1 MKSKNEEVREQLVQE
16 QKPKEEGKET
26 PNALLISVELAEA
39 LGKYLMTK
47 PMNEVE
53 PLVSALRS
61 SRAVTV
67 TDNKESEE

>member
-1 MKSKNEEVREQLVQE
+1 MSKQEEIVENEVVT
-16 QKPKEEGKET
+16 EEATANTKET

>member
-1 MKSKNEEVREQLVQE
+1 MKSKNEEVREEVVE
-16 QKPKEEGKET
+16 QNLQEEGKET
-26 PNALLISVELAEA
+26 PNALLISVEFAEA

-53 PLVSALRS
+53 SLVSGLRN

-67 TDNKESEE
+67 TSNENKEA

>member
-1 MKSKNEEVREQLVQE
+1 MTTKEEEVIDEVTTQE
-16 QKPKEEGKET
+16 NAQEDKAV

-39 LGKYLMTK
+39 IGKYLMTK

-53 PLVSALRS
+53 QLVSALRD

-67 TDNKESEE
+67 TNEKKEA